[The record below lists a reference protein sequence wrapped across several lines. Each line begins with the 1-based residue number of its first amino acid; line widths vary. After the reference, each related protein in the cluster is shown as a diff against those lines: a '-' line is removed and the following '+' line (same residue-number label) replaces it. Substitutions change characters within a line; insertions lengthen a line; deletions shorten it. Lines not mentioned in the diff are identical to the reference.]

1 MVLGLLLWWKVV
13 WRMGTQ
19 MGLGV
24 WVWKNGFVR
33 ILMCLVIRF
42 WISGVVIF
50 LSCSRYNLFHHFFCC
65 NVWFRL
71 WCVSIYVLAESWV
84 LIFVVGSFMIG
95 LNHLWIMVSASVYLI
110 NFFICVWLKK
120 NPFFLCVLI
129 ECCPSFFMFRN
140 WAIYVSVVELA
151 ALGIKSK
158 AAENWRVLIYWKVV
172 IYYGSFVFS
181 QQNVVIEWQLKLI
194 FIFTSLVFIEKKK
207 GTSFPLVISI

>member
-1 MVLGLLLWWKVV
+1 
-13 WRMGTQ
+13 
-19 MGLGV
+19 
-24 WVWKNGFVR
+24 
-33 ILMCLVIRF
+33 
-42 WISGVVIF
+42 
-50 LSCSRYNLFHHFFCC
+50 
-65 NVWFRL
+65 
-71 WCVSIYVLAESWV
+71 
-84 LIFVVGSFMIG
+84 
-95 LNHLWIMVSASVYLI
+95 
-110 NFFICVWLKK
+110 
-120 NPFFLCVLI
+120 
-129 ECCPSFFMFRN
+129 MFRN